1 MTLPLPRAVTSTA
14 GHTHIEY
21 LELPCGPAT
30 LSETALKAAADY
42 GLPQQPLLQVHA
54 HVPHPDCKRLAVFT
68 MNTTAVAR
76 RAEYRVI
83 LRQIVE
89 TVSFENPL
97 EFGTS
102 AER

>member
-1 MTLPLPRAVTSTA
+1 
-14 GHTHIEY
+14 
-21 LELPCGPAT
+21 
-30 LSETALKAAADY
+30 
-42 GLPQQPLLQVHA
+42 
-54 HVPHPDCKRLAVFT
+54 